1 MLPLFLL
8 ARMPLGFGSHGFSGV
23 EAIRSDSLV
32 SGDDGTE
39 GSSDDAFHPLVKQE
53 QLLEAAFKAGDTV
66 LEVGLAARHGG
77 SGWRAAGRILGIAG
91 S

>member
-1 MLPLFLL
+1 MVPLLFL
-8 ARMPLGFGSHGFSGV
+8 ARMPLGFGSHGSSGV
-23 EAIRSDSLV
+23 GAIRSDALV

-39 GSSDDAFHPLVKQE
+39 GPLDDAFHPLVQQE
-53 QLLEAAFKAGDTV
+53 QLFEAVFKDVDTG